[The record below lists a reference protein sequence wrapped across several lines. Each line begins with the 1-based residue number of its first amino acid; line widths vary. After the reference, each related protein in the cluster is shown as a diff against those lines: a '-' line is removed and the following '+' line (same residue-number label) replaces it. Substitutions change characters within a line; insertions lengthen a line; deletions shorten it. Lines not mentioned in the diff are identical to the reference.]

1 MVSIVMLI
9 IEPFSWILIISG
21 RVIKYAENGFSEWYF
36 FPYEI
41 DKGYSV

>member
-21 RVIKYAENGFSEWYF
+21 RVIKTPRMVFQSDIFSLR
-36 FPYEI
+36 
-41 DKGYSV
+41 DK